1 MSKRIPIARVPLGD
15 VTLPLTDVPKL
26 IEALREAAT

>member
-1 MSKRIPIARVPLGD
+1 MSKRIPIARVPLD
-15 VTLPLTDVPKL
+15 ATLPLTDVPKL